1 VSKATTRTVEG
12 PRTLP
17 EDPKDLDEAI
27 RPYRVLVRPVVQGL
41 SRVSVALGAEKF
53 DNDEIEGGVMSLSAL
68 AYQERAEV
76 NAWWLVGMWSVSVGA
91 PRIISAIAD
100 YEDRKAEREKVPAF
114 LRTPE
119 PAPQP
124 VEKPAQ
130 PVLDLTA

>member
-1 VSKATTRTVEG
+1 M
-12 PRTLP
+12 
-17 EDPKDLDEAI
+17 
-27 RPYRVLVRPVVQGL
+27 LVRPVVQGL

-91 PRIISAIAD
+91 PRIISAVAD
-100 YEDRKAEREKVPAF
+100 YEDRKKAREAVPAF
-114 LRTPE
+114 LAA
-119 PAPQP
+119 PAPAPAP